1 MFKARHA
8 TVFTLA
14 FVLTNVSF
22 AQTAKR
28 PLHHRDYDGWN
39 SIQTQV
45 LSRDG
50 KFLAYALF
58 PEDGDGYLVVR
69 NIATGKEVR
78 ENAGSPPPAQDN
90 TDVEAGAG
98 QQGAVRTIRIT
109 FTHDNRFV
117 VASAFPAKADTDKAR
132 KDKKPAAEMPKN
144 SMLIVDLSAMSVS
157 RVADVAS
164 FQVPENGESF
174 VAYLKGPKASAT
186 PAAEGNEDGALSYGR
201 ASNSADQV
209 YSDQGRGGRGGQAGG
224 GGGRGGRR
232 NEYGSDLMIRD
243 LRSASAKE
251 RTVEDVTEFSIAKD
265 AKTLVYAVASKKDE
279 TNGVYSF
286 VPGND
291 AAANTLLA
299 GKGKYSKITW
309 DSNQRQM
316 AFLSTHDGPTYKAY
330 LWNRSGAPVEAVSTS
345 TPGFKSG
352 YGILERGQIS
362 FSRDGSRL
370 FVSSAPLDQIAALE
384 KESSATPAAAAAGG
398 DEKVIADLWS
408 WKDDFVQPMQKVR
421 AAQERARSYR
431 GVLNIATKQFVQVSD
446 PTMNGLTPSDDGRV
460 AMGTDDREYRH
471 MVDYDGTYN
480 DIYFVDTATG
490 TRKLALKQFKGGGGG
505 GGRGGGLQ
513 FSPDGKYVLAF
524 KDKKWWSIDSASGKT
539 TDLSGKIPAVFYNE
553 EHDTPDEPPS
563 YGSGGWTKDGKWAL
577 IYDMYDVWAVT
588 PDASASRKLTNGRA
602 SKLQFRVARLDTPD
616 PEEDRGIDPAKPLL
630 FRVESVETRDT
641 GFYSL
646 ASMERGE
653 PQKLLMGP
661 KNYQLRGKAKDADV
675 VMMTATTFHDQ
686 PDIQITDSSF
696 KGMKKVTDA
705 NPQQAQLLWGTGE
718 MITYRNADGV
728 PLQAALYKPENFD
741 PKKKYP
747 MMIYIYERLSQNLNA
762 FVRPGP
768 GTSINISYYVSNGY
782 LVLTPDIIYT
792 TGHPGQSALKCVL
805 PAVQAVVDKGF
816 VNRDAIGIQGHSW
829 GGYQTAYLLTQ
840 TGLFKAAEA
849 GAPVVNMISAYDG
862 IRWGTGLPR
871 QFQYEK
877 TQSRIGGSI
886 WEYPLRFV
894 ENSPIFMVDR
904 ITTPVMILE
913 NDGDDAVPWYN
924 GLEFF
929 LSLRRLGKEVY
940 LWNYNGEAHGLR
952 KRPTQKDYTVRMQQ
966 FFDYFLKG
974 SDKPDWMTHGIP
986 YIDREQEKEK
996 INTVYTP
1003 TGDIKQP

>member
-1 MFKARHA
+1 MTKTRLAPIFFLL
-8 TVFTLA
+8 TV
-14 FVLTNVSF
+14 VSF

-39 SIQTQV
+39 SIQSQA

-58 PEDGDGYLVVR
+58 PEDGDGQLVVR

-90 TDVEAGAG
+90 SDVEAGAG
-98 QQGAVRTIRIT
+98 QQGAVRTIRIA

-117 VASAFPAKADTDKAR
+117 VASSFPPKAETDKAR
-132 KDKKPAAEMPKN
+132 KERKRADEMPRP
-144 SMLIVDLSAMSVS
+144 SLLIVDLSSLTAS
-157 RVADVAS
+157 RIADVAS

-174 VAYLKGPKASAT
+174 VAYLKGQKPGANTT
-186 PAAEGNEDGALSYGR
+186 PETGGNGNEDVDY
-201 ASNSADQV
+201 
-209 YSDQGRGGRGGQAGG
+209 QGRGGRGGAAG

-232 NEYGSDLMIRD
+232 NEYGSDLVVRD
-243 LRSASAKE
+243 LRSGSD
-251 RTVEDVTEFSIAKD
+251 RTAEDVTEYSMAKD
-265 AKTLVYAVASKKDE
+265 AKTLVYAVSSKKEE
-279 TNGVYSF
+279 TNGIYSI
-286 VPGND
+286 VPGN
-291 AAANTLLA
+291 AAAASALLS

-309 DSNQRQM
+309 DSNQREL

-330 LWNRSGAPVEAVSTS
+330 LWSRNGTSQNATQEAVSTS
-345 TPGFKSG
+345 TTGFHAG
-352 YGILERGQIS
+352 WGIAERGQLS

-370 FVSSAPLDQIAALE
+370 FISAAPLDAIAALDRE
-384 KESSATPAAAAAGG
+384 TPAATPAAAAPG
-398 DEKVIADLWS
+398 DEKVVADLWHY
-408 WKDDFVQPMQKVR
+408 KDDYVQPMQKVR
-421 AAQERARSYR
+421 SAQERSRSYR
-431 GVLNIATKQFVQVSD
+431 GVYNLATKTFLQISD
-446 PTMNGLTPSDDGRV
+446 PTMQNVTPSDDGRL
-460 AMGTDDREYRH
+460 ALGTDDREYRH
-471 MVDYDGTYN
+471 MVDFDGTYS
-480 DIYFVDTATG
+480 DFYIVDTATG
-490 TRKLALKQFKGGGGG
+490 ARKLALKQYRGGGGGG

-513 FSPDGKYVLAF
+513 FSPDAKYVLAF
-524 KDKKWWSIDSASGKT
+524 KDKKWWSVDSNSGKM
-539 TDLSGKIPAVFYNE
+539 TDVSGKLPVAVYNE
-553 EHDTPDEPPS
+553 EHDTPDEPNA

-577 IYDMYDVWAVT
+577 IYDMYDVWAVA
-588 PDASASRKLTNGRA
+588 PDGSASRKLTNGRA
-602 SKLQFRVARLDTPD
+602 SKLQFRVARLDAPD
-616 PEEDRGIDPAKPLL
+616 PEEDRGIDPSKPLL
-630 FRVESVETRDT
+630 FRAENVETRDT
-641 GFYSL
+641 GYYSL
-646 ASMERGE
+646 AAFDKGE
-653 PQKLLMGP
+653 PQKLDPQKLIWGP
-661 KNYQLRGKAKDADV
+661 KNYRALGKAKDADV

-696 KGMKKVTDA
+696 KAAKKVTDA

-718 MITYRNADGV
+718 MIHYRNADGV
-728 PLQAALYKPENFD
+728 ELEAALYKPEGFD
-741 PKKKYP
+741 PSKKYP
-747 MMIYIYERLSQNLNA
+747 MMIYIYERLSQSLHN
-762 FVRPGP
+762 FVRPAP

-805 PAVQAVVDKGF
+805 PAIQAVVDKGF

-904 ITTPVMILE
+904 ITTPVLILE

-966 FFDYFLKG
+966 YFDHFLKG
-974 SDKPDWMTHGIP
+974 SDAPDWMTKGIS
-986 YIDREQEKEK
+986 YNDRESEKEK
-996 INTVYTP
+996 LNSIYSP
-1003 TGDIKQP
+1003 TGDIKQ